1 MLKELSW
8 YIETNRFTNIV
19 EEIEEKA
26 AAYSEALKTDSE
38 NKEELRDDLR
48 TLCQWHMEKSGYKTE
63 SVPYINI
70 DLEFFDGHD
79 INRAALS
86 TFEKEIIKAHM
97 YQKHLWEFMGTTGS
111 MTAISKTAMRQDGF
125 VYESYLPL
133 EYKKTHNAKSPISNI
148 LEENPDAVPIY
159 IYPDGSVSGEY
170 NPEKSKFRLDALR
183 DKSGFDWTRKGW
195 DPNYEVHKEGWH
207 GEYDETGTWT
217 MVREGKGEYEKTSYA
232 GARFEK
238 LPEIEILKDGD
249 RAILYDPNYSLIST
263 FERIFLLTD
272 GNIYGVE
279 QEDAEKTVS
288 LIKEAMDEMGIK
300 SIKAV
305 CGGDIRPDAKR
316 LNPQLLMEKSVS
328 EAAYAKKTAIP
339 SRQRKGQKITNERI
353 LSFYKKLFGE
363 ALESNAEVASYK
375 EYRKTK
381 KELAE
386 KAESKRTEES
396 GRSLSEKI
404 AIVKASGTEGKELI
418 RAIQTEKTKIP
429 LSVFNPADKKEG
441 GLTDE
446 EYNIIQN
453 YAVPEHKKELFSR
466 AILNLLVERE
476 TIKTSGKEVREL
488 FDTVYADVVQGKKSD
503 EAISVETTFSE
514 LCNKPEKSLGAE
526 PVDSTVM
533 EKLTEAKRNLPEQKT
548 QELQKK
554 VDVAV
559 DNIIRNFSAVR
570 MSTGMT
576 PEEAV
581 KLAAK
586 TVGGKDSAVFVP
598 PASGI
603 VYQTPAMNAPF
614 NARNGG
620 DKRIFSD
627 IRIADLIEKSKNLP
641 PPTKEIEVERLIA
654 ESRQSAT
661 VKGQPSGERET
672 ETGTGLTHKEESG
685 ADKAYAETGK
695 AKKAYESFPNLF
707 SKEEREAWYKT
718 ESFRKTGLSVSDVE
732 NLVQSEEEKIQGL
745 KPSADK
751 NVVTF
756 SKKRELDRK
765 LGYAAESTERSRN
778 ALLARIEPVTHSLN
792 AEETAKRLEETEN
805 TRAAYTKEDDGLL
818 KERNAVAG
826 NLKVAEINANGRLS
840 RELAAAVNAAD
851 FVDWRSRTASDAYRE
866 ATPRNIRSSGEHDS
880 VSAREQARSQIL
892 ADALDAAADS
902 GISRHTENGSGVG
915 RNAEIKG
922 GDRFAEFSIG
932 IDGETPFYGENA
944 VSKTERVE
952 AARKPDFGNGNE
964 ETHSSVP
971 AGSDAGIIGESQF
984 YKESTPSLSV
994 RTEAVHHTEDMRFN
1008 AADSVARKSFI
1019 GNEPTYSTAANNAS
1033 NDTFT
1038 EKTTQNAQ
1046 TSSESRTPHTAPT
1059 SNESRAAYT
1068 VQPTDEDWNAAA
1080 ETGASYTSVHS
1091 REDGSSA
1098 KKTGQN
1104 PSQPRGDISSQT
1116 KQMLTPEQEEAARL
1130 ERMFSAEAKMCP

>member
-217 MVREGKGEYEKTSYA
+217 MVREGKGEYEKTSYT

-328 EAAYAKKTAIP
+328 EAAPAKKTAIP

-386 KAESKRTEES
+386 KA
-396 GRSLSEKI
+396 
-404 AIVKASGTEGKELI
+404 
-418 RAIQTEKTKIP
+418 
-429 LSVFNPADKKEG
+429 
-441 GLTDE
+441 
-446 EYNIIQN
+446 
-453 YAVPEHKKELFSR
+453 
-466 AILNLLVERE
+466 
-476 TIKTSGKEVREL
+476 
-488 FDTVYADVVQGKKSD
+488 
-503 EAISVETTFSE
+503 
-514 LCNKPEKSLGAE
+514 
-526 PVDSTVM
+526 
-533 EKLTEAKRNLPEQKT
+533 
-548 QELQKK
+548 
-554 VDVAV
+554 
-559 DNIIRNFSAVR
+559 
-570 MSTGMT
+570 
-576 PEEAV
+576 
-581 KLAAK
+581 
-586 TVGGKDSAVFVP
+586 
-598 PASGI
+598 
-603 VYQTPAMNAPF
+603 
-614 NARNGG
+614 
-620 DKRIFSD
+620 
-627 IRIADLIEKSKNLP
+627 
-641 PPTKEIEVERLIA
+641 
-654 ESRQSAT
+654 
-661 VKGQPSGERET
+661 
-672 ETGTGLTHKEESG
+672 
-685 ADKAYAETGK
+685 
-695 AKKAYESFPNLF
+695 
-707 SKEEREAWYKT
+707 
-718 ESFRKTGLSVSDVE
+718 
-732 NLVQSEEEKIQGL
+732 
-745 KPSADK
+745 
-751 NVVTF
+751 
-756 SKKRELDRK
+756 
-765 LGYAAESTERSRN
+765 
-778 ALLARIEPVTHSLN
+778 
-792 AEETAKRLEETEN
+792 
-805 TRAAYTKEDDGLL
+805 
-818 KERNAVAG
+818 
-826 NLKVAEINANGRLS
+826 
-840 RELAAAVNAAD
+840 
-851 FVDWRSRTASDAYRE
+851 
-866 ATPRNIRSSGEHDS
+866 
-880 VSAREQARSQIL
+880 
-892 ADALDAAADS
+892 
-902 GISRHTENGSGVG
+902 
-915 RNAEIKG
+915 
-922 GDRFAEFSIG
+922 
-932 IDGETPFYGENA
+932 
-944 VSKTERVE
+944 
-952 AARKPDFGNGNE
+952 
-964 ETHSSVP
+964 
-971 AGSDAGIIGESQF
+971 
-984 YKESTPSLSV
+984 
-994 RTEAVHHTEDMRFN
+994 
-1008 AADSVARKSFI
+1008 
-1019 GNEPTYSTAANNAS
+1019 
-1033 NDTFT
+1033 
-1038 EKTTQNAQ
+1038 
-1046 TSSESRTPHTAPT
+1046 
-1059 SNESRAAYT
+1059 
-1068 VQPTDEDWNAAA
+1068 
-1080 ETGASYTSVHS
+1080 
-1091 REDGSSA
+1091 
-1098 KKTGQN
+1098 
-1104 PSQPRGDISSQT
+1104 
-1116 KQMLTPEQEEAARL
+1116 
-1130 ERMFSAEAKMCP
+1130 